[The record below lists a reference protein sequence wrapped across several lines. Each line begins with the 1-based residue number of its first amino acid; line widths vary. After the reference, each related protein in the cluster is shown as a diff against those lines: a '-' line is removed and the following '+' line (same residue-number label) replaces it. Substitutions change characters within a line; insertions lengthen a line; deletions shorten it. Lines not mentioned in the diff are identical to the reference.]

1 MAQNITTPAE
11 VIAIAFGDGEWLS
24 PEAIST
30 ADISAAT
37 ELWIRPIVGQA
48 LLDEVAKGGYAQLK
62 TEYIIPAVAMCT
74 RLLVQPRLNVQT
86 SQLGLSSPAGSHH
99 KAADGKAR
107 AELQRALRLRAQAMR
122 ERLSEHLEQ
131 HAAEY
136 KEYRSEENIL
146 NRCRCDGGL
155 VQIL

>member
-30 ADISAAT
+30 ADITAAT

-62 TEYIIPAVAMCT
+62 T
-74 RLLVQPRLNVQT
+74 
-86 SQLGLSSPAGSHH
+86 
-99 KAADGKAR
+99 
-107 AELQRALRLRAQAMR
+107 
-122 ERLSEHLEQ
+122 
-131 HAAEY
+131 
-136 KEYRSEENIL
+136 
-146 NRCRCDGGL
+146 
-155 VQIL
+155 